1 MASTK
6 QKVSKRAKVTKA
18 TKQSSQST
26 ARESHNIPSAF
37 KLTAMAARLV
47 WSYKKQFGIITAIYG
62 VLLIVLV
69 QGLSNGT
76 DVSALK
82 DTLSA
87 FFTGN
92 IGSLASGLTIF
103 VVLLGS
109 AGTTATS
116 NGAYQFFVAIVISLV
131 LIWSLRQA
139 KAGSKF
145 TVRDAFYKSMY
156 PFIPFILVLLI
167 ICLQLLP
174 LLIGAALYNAAASG
188 VAATL
193 AERLLF
199 LAIYV
204 VLALWSGYM
213 LSSSIFALYIV
224 ALPDMTPIKALRSA
238 RDLVKKRRWLVIRK
252 IIFAPLFLLIVAAII
267 MIPIIVLLTPVAR
280 YVFFILTTS
289 VVLALHSYFYTLY
302 RELIDD

>member
-1 MASTK
+1 MATTTK
-6 QKVSKRAKVTKA
+6 TASKRKKSVQK
-18 TKQSSQST
+18 SQQVV
-26 ARESHNIPSAF
+26 ARPKHTIPSAF
-37 KLTAMAARLV
+37 RLTAMAAQLV

-131 LIWSLRQA
+131 LIWALRQA
-139 KAGSKF
+139 KAGSTF

-174 LLIGAALYNAAASG
+174 LLVGAALYNAAASG

-213 LSSSIFALYIV
+213 VSSSIFALYIV

-280 YVFFILTTS
+280 YVFFLLTTS